1 MNTYNGYTKDPSPA
15 DKRKN
20 EIETVTEFLQDDP
33 NNEYWKN
40 RLAAL
45 TEDEPVCCCYEFA
58 GDNPN
63 CPVHGG
69 MCDSG
74 EFTDADYR
82 ADYQE
87 RSELYM
93 IGMGA

>member
-1 MNTYNGYTKDPSPA
+1 MNTGYTKDLTPEE
-15 DKRKN
+15 KRKN
-20 EIETVTEFLQDDP
+20 EIAAIKSILKDYPDNQ
-33 NNEYWKN
+33 YWLA

-45 TEDEPVCCCYEFA
+45 LETEPICCCYEYA
-58 GDNPN
+58 GDNPY

-74 EFTDADYR
+74 EFTDSDYR

-87 RSELYM
+87 RSELYAM
-93 IGMGA
+93 GIGA